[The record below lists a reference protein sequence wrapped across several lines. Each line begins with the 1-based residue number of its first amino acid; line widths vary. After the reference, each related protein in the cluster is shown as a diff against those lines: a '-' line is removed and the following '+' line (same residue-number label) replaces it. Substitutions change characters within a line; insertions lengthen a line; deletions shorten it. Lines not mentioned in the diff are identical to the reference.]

1 METIWKP
8 VLGYEGLYEVSNTG
22 RVRSC
27 PKTIS
32 SYGGRR
38 YLKPGRELKQ
48 IPDKDGYGR
57 VNLSKNGTAKHNKVH
72 VLVLEA
78 LSGPR
83 PDGCVCR
90 HLDGNP
96 KNNNSENLAW
106 GTPSENHR
114 DCYDYGGRHGRGKLN
129 RDQVLE
135 IRSRLANG
143 ERQADLAREYG
154 VHAMNIH
161 CIKTRQHFGYIPDC

>member
-8 VLGYEGLYEVSNTG
+8 VLSYEGLYEVSNTG

-27 PKTIS
+27 TKTIS

-38 YLKPGRELKQ
+38 YIKPGRELKL

-57 VNLSKNGTAKHNKVH
+57 VNLSKNGTAKRKHVH

-78 LSGPR
+78 FGGPR
-83 PDGCVCR
+83 PGGCVCR

-96 KNNNSENLAW
+96 KNNNAENLAW

-114 DCYDYGGRHGRGKLN
+114 DCYDYGGRHGRGKLT

-154 VHAMNIH
+154 VDFMNIH